1 MSRNSKKRRDTKK
14 KIKSQNLKKNWSA
27 GGNLAVIAPTF
38 TRVSNPFEGMSEDQR
53 AQAFVHIRNGAQ
65 EKYQNALND
74 ILRICTTH
82 NPLAILSNL
91 VFYGLTAGVGDDGVS
106 KNDSDSIVHQFQI
119 ELLQGI
125 ALKINQASRANLPFD
140 NGVFQETIDALK
152 NLSNAK
158 SVMEFSE
165 DHAIDGDEQKA
176 INLVRQVIKGNTQAV
191 RNWGYSAQIRNIS
204 KEIYAE
210 FDAIVKDKYGFTCT
224 NVISIFEH
232 LISKLEK
239 VVNERMDFYKSL
251 ANLQDRSKILE
262 AYAARLNIPVSEV
275 PDFGDFSNEEEFS
288 AISIIFILMAHDD
301 LSLYEKFKFSPNE
314 IAQELGVDHL
324 QVKTIFNNF
333 SLSLDQTIE
342 TDTEEIFLSNPV
354 WTRPIIKLNDQ
365 VYFCAIPQT
374 FFSFV
379 IPSLENFVSKIDSA
393 RLSKSRSVYLENKIE
408 EIICR
413 RFPQSKTVSGL
424 EWKKE
429 GRLYET
435 DLITFIDSHA
445 VIVEAKSGKITES
458 ALKGAPGRIK
468 KHITQ
473 LFIDPSIQSARFK
486 DHLESLIK
494 DPSLDPEL
502 VKKIPIDLQSI
513 RKIIRISVSLEDFG
527 SLQSN
532 LTDLKDTGWFPDGFT
547 PCPTFNLADFETIF
561 DFLEHPVQILHY
573 FEARHNIENL
583 LNFRGDELDL
593 LGLYISTLFNLG
605 SVGKD
610 THLSISG
617 MSSEIDRYYMSREI
631 GVHIDKPQPKISKLF
646 KDIFSQLE
654 VRKPP
659 RWTEIGVI
667 LNYFSPDDQVGME
680 GRLCDLRKNVLQNW
694 KGSGHLNSV
703 VCIPPKNSQFAL
715 CYVMYREEDKN
726 NRDDY
731 VKNGVAKSLEHK
743 HVRYCLVVA
752 KNIDSE
758 ELAYD
763 KIGLFLRSEA

>member
-1 MSRNSKKRRDTKK
+1 M
-14 KIKSQNLKKNWSA
+14 KKNWDA
-27 GGNLAVIAPTF
+27 GRGIAVIAPTF
-38 TRVSNPFEGMSEDQR
+38 TKVSNPFEGMSQDQR
-53 AQAFVHIRNGAQ
+53 AQALAQIRNGAQ
-65 EKYQNALND
+65 KNYQNALQD
-74 ILRICTTH
+74 IFRVCTTH
-82 NPLAILSNL
+82 NPLALLSNL

-106 KNDSDSIVHQFQI
+106 KKDGDSIVHQFQI
-119 ELLQGI
+119 ELFQAI
-125 ALKINQASRANLPFD
+125 ALKINKASRANLPFD
-140 NGVFQETIDALK
+140 ADIFQETIDGLK
-152 NLSNAK
+152 NLSDAK
-158 SVMEFSE
+158 SIMDFSE
-165 DHAIDGDEQKA
+165 DHAIDGDEKKA
-176 INLVRQVIKGNTQAV
+176 INLVRQVVKGNTRAV

-210 FDAIVKDKYGFTCT
+210 FDLMVKDKYGFTCT
-224 NVISIFEH
+224 GAISIFEH
-232 LISKLEK
+232 LISKLEI
-239 VVNERMDFYKSL
+239 VVNKRVDFYKSL
-251 ANLQDRSKILE
+251 ANLQDKTQIL
-262 AYAARLNIPVSEV
+262 ATYAARLNIPLSEV
-275 PDFGDFSNEEEFS
+275 PDFNNFSTQEDFPVMSLVLL
-288 AISIIFILMAHDD
+288 LMTHDD
-301 LSLYEKFKFSPNE
+301 LSLFEKFKFSPSE
-314 IAQELGVDHL
+314 IAQELGMDHL
-324 QVKTIFNNF
+324 QVQAIFDNF
-333 SLSLDQTIE
+333 SLPLDQTLE
-342 TDTEEIFLSNPV
+342 TDIEEIFLSNPV

-379 IPSLENFVSKIDSA
+379 IPSLESFISKIDA
-393 RLSKSRSVYLENKIE
+393 ERLSKSRSVYLENKIR

-424 EWKKE
+424 EWKKD

-445 VIVEAKSGKITES
+445 VILEAKSGKITES
-458 ALKGAPGRIK
+458 ALKGALGRIK

-473 LFIDPSIQSARFK
+473 LFIDPGIQSARFK
-486 DHLESLIK
+486 DHLEALIK
-494 DPSLDPEL
+494 DQILDPEL

-532 LTDLKDTGWFPDGFT
+532 LTDLKGTGWFPNGFT

-583 LNFRGDELDL
+583 LDYRGDELDL

-631 GVHIDKPQPKISKLF
+631 GVHIEKPQPKISKLF
-646 KDIFSQLE
+646 KDIFRQLE
-654 VRKPP
+654 DRKPL

-680 GRLCDLRKNVLQNW
+680 SRLGSLKRNVLKNW
-694 KGSGHLNSV
+694 KKTGHLNSV

-715 CYVMYREEDKN
+715 CYVMYKEADKE
-726 NRDDY
+726 NRDYY

-743 HVRYCLVVA
+743 HVKYCLVVA

-763 KIGLFLRSEA
+763 MIGLFLGSNA